1 MTDTDP
7 AARPCTAFIG
17 HRLLRAGPLADIA
30 VTIARTTKPDDTIL
44 VFDDASGQ
52 VVDLDL
58 RGEDSEIRARL
69 TAPPATRAGRY
80 RPKPHAAEDGV
91 QEEDRDP
98 RGRGRPKLGVVARE
112 VTLLP
117 RHWEW
122 LTAQSGG
129 ASATLRRLVE
139 AARKNNQTL
148 RPNRA
153 AQEAAYRFMQAIAGD
168 LPGYEEAT
176 RALFADD
183 RPGLEARIANW
194 PADIRAYALRL
205 AAGPPLPSAPL

>member
-1 MTDTDP
+1 MTDL

-30 VTIARTTKPDDTIL
+30 VAIARMTKPDDAIL
-44 VFDDASGQ
+44 VFDDSSGQ

-58 RGEDSEIRARL
+58 RGDDSEIRARL
-69 TAPPATRAGRY
+69 TAPPAAPAGRY
-80 RPKPHAAEDGV
+80 RPKPHAADATAA

-117 RHWEW
+117 RHWDW

-129 ASATLRRLVE
+129 ASAALRRLVDE
-139 AARKNNQTL
+139 ARRKPPS

-153 AQEAAYRFMQAIAGD
+153 AQDAAYRFMQAIAGD

-183 RPGLEARIANW
+183 RAGLEERIANW
-194 PADIRAYALRL
+194 PADIRTYALRL
-205 AAGPPLPSAPL
+205 ASGSALPSAPS